1 MGEPNPPMLSPG
13 LMKRFRL
20 IRYAIYVLVIAVL
33 FLVKGT
39 RHLDVWKSHL
49 FGPVDNDL
57 VLSGTELAPELI
69 QRVTMVYRRD
79 YPQTNLEFRDGGTAQ
94 ALEDLLRGECDVAFL
109 IRSPLPRE
117 QEIFRAATGDSVYYQ
132 TIALGGIALLRNTKS
147 LRTYIR
153 PQELQALLRAKSD
166 PGSFQSIYA
175 PDPNSGLWFAFM
187 DQLWADRKVPE
198 VEEKVV
204 YLANEA
210 QVIQAILNDSEAVG
224 VVSTLSTPLADL
236 PDGVESIALR
246 VDAEGPDRR
255 PLREEI
261 AEGRY
266 PFYHH
271 LYASICGGG
280 NAQARKFLTYLSSD
294 SGQRVIERAG
304 FLPQRRVLR
313 EVHLSKKSIGEK

>member
-1 MGEPNPPMLSPG
+1 
-13 LMKRFRL
+13 
-20 IRYAIYVLVIAVL
+20 
-33 FLVKGT
+33 
-39 RHLDVWKSHL
+39 
-49 FGPVDNDL
+49 
-57 VLSGTELAPELI
+57 
-69 QRVTMVYRRD
+69 
-79 YPQTNLEFRDGGTAQ
+79 
-94 ALEDLLRGECDVAFL
+94 
-109 IRSPLPRE
+109 
-117 QEIFRAATGDSVYYQ
+117 
-132 TIALGGIALLRNTKS
+132 
-147 LRTYIR
+147 
-153 PQELQALLRAKSD
+153 
-166 PGSFQSIYA
+166 
-175 PDPNSGLWFAFM
+175 
-187 DQLWADRKVPE
+187 
-198 VEEKVV
+198 
-204 YLANEA
+204 
-210 QVIQAILNDSEAVG
+210 
-224 VVSTLSTPLADL
+224 VSTLSTPLADL